1 MKNSIL
7 SLIIFGLMGQFA
19 LGQEPELAKAE
30 WFTTQRWGN
39 DVGTLEVSP
48 HFVGENGQF
57 WYVWKTVTGTDYYWV
72 DPRKGKK
79 VPLLDA
85 DLVAGALQEATGKP
99 VSPEK
104 LNLTQILPE
113 ENGRVVTFAFDSRTF
128 RYDAVKKTC
137 VPVEK
142 NRPVASASPRRPSL
156 FGKYSPDS
164 AYVAYAR
171 RHNLYIRRVSD
182 SVEFCL
188 TTDGE
193 RYFSYGMQNDS
204 QDTNNVATRAVWFGD
219 SKKLYVIRED
229 YRKVGEMP
237 WVRIF
242 GNRPTVVTE
251 RQALAGDEHVPLF
264 EASVFDVASRRQVKV
279 KMEKWKDQLLWL
291 SHAGKSSDELFIQ
304 RKKRTRDELEVCAVD
319 TETGEVRVVIHEVN
333 KPYLNDEL
341 YSASYLPDTREILW
355 WSERTGYGH
364 YYLYGYDGRLKRR
377 VTEGQWTA
385 AKIVRLDTAGR
396 TVYFEGYGQ
405 IEDGNPYYAR
415 LNRVSL
421 DGKGGAKVLTPE
433 EGNHKIRFSPDGK
446 YFVDNW
452 SRPDRVPGSVVR
464 DAQGRLIFQLEH
476 ADLTAVQEKGWRMP
490 ECFTVK
496 AADSVTNLYG
506 VMWKPV
512 DFDSTRHYPVIA
524 YVYPGPYTEYVP
536 VDFSLTS
543 PSGGMELAQNGFIV
557 VCFGNRGGSPL
568 RGRDYH
574 TFGYG
579 NLRDY
584 PLADNK
590 YGLEQLIGRYSFID
604 GSKVGIY
611 GHSGGGA
618 MAVAAICTYPDF
630 YTAAV
635 ASAGNHDNTIFDYGW
650 SEIHHGIREV
660 VENGDTTFR
669 FLIPT
674 NQELISRLKGHLMLV
689 MGDMDNTVHPANT
702 LRIASVLVNA
712 GKDFEL
718 VVLPGQRHGYM
729 GPARKF
735 YQQKIW
741 RHFVRYLR

>member
-7 SLIIFGLMGQFA
+7 SLIFGLMGQLA

-30 WFTTQRWGN
+30 WFTAQRWGN
-39 DVGTLEVSP
+39 DVGTLEVAP
-48 HFVGENGQF
+48 HFCGEGGQF
-57 WYVWKTVTGTDYYWV
+57 WYVWKTATGAGYYWV

-79 VPLLDA
+79 APLFNA

-99 VSPEK
+99 VSPDK
-104 LNLTQILPE
+104 LHVTQIRPE
-113 ENGRVVTFAFDSRTF
+113 ENGRVVTFAFDNRTF

-142 NRPVASASPRRPSL
+142 NRPVAATSPRRRSL

-164 AYVAYAR
+164 TYVAYAR
-171 RHNLYIRRVSD
+171 CHNLYIRRVSD

-193 RYFSYGMQNDS
+193 RYFSYGMQNDA
-204 QDTNNVATRAVWFGD
+204 QDTGNVATRAVWFGD

-229 YRKVGEMP
+229 YRKVGVMP
-237 WVRIF
+237 WIRIT
-242 GNRPTVVTE
+242 GERPTVVTE

-264 EASVFDVASRRQVKV
+264 EAAVFDVASRRQVKV

-291 SHAGKSSDELFIQ
+291 SYAGKSSDELFIQ

-405 IEDGNPYYAR
+405 VEGGNPYYAR

-452 SRPDRVPGSVVR
+452 SRPDRVPGNVVR
-464 DAQGRLIFQLEH
+464 DARGKLIFQLEH
-476 ADLTAVQEKGWRMP
+476 ADLERVQEKGWRMP

-512 DFDSTRHYPVIA
+512 DFDSTWHYPVIA

-543 PSGGMELAQNGFIV
+543 PSGGMELALNGFIV

-590 YGLEQLIGRYSFID
+590 YGLEQLIGRHPFID

-669 FLIPT
+669 FQIPT

-689 MGDMDNTVHPANT
+689 WGDMDNTVHPANT
-702 LRIASVLVNA
+702 LRIASALVNA

-729 GPARKF
+729 GKAKQF
-735 YQQKIW
+735 YTHKLWQ
-741 RHFVRYLR
+741 HFVRYLYY